1 MQPSTIKNFN
11 VFVEGESYMGRAEET
26 VLPKL
31 TKKMDEFRGAGMN
44 APVEIEMGS
53 EKLEAEFTLREFS
66 PAVLKKWGVVD
77 KAGVALRFRAAAES
91 EDGSGNVDAI
101 EIVMRGRW
109 RELDMGTVKS
119 GDNAAMKVAMA
130 ITYYKYI
137 INGITLIELDSLNMI
152 EQVGDNDRLSQ
163 QRKALDI
170 V

>member
-1 MQPSTIKNFN
+1 MLPKTIKNFN
-11 VFVEGESYMGRAEET
+11 LFIEGGSYMGRAEET

-31 TKKMDEFRGAGMN
+31 TRKMEEYRGGGMN
-44 APVEIEMGS
+44 APMEIDMGS

-66 PAVLKKWGVVD
+66 EDVLLQYGVVD
-77 KAGVALRFRAAAES
+77 SAGVALRFRAAAQR
-91 EDGSGNVDAI
+91 DDASGNTDAI
-101 EIVMRGRW
+101 EVVMRGRW

-119 GDNAAMKVAMA
+119 GDAANMKVAMA

-137 INGITLIELDSLNMI
+137 VNGETLIELDSLNMI
-152 EQVGDNDRLSQ
+152 EKVGENDRLAE